1 MLNEQTMSQLSRM
14 LLSSMA
20 KTFKQQMET
29 PGMSELSFEERF
41 GMLVDAEWT
50 ARHNNHIRRLVKSSG
65 MKSNACVEDIDW
77 VMARNL
83 DRQLVLQLANCT
95 WIGQGLNVIVT
106 GPTGT
111 GKTWLSCALGTSACR
126 NGYSTLYIR
135 IPRLLTNLVL
145 SRGDG
150 SYNKLM
156 RDLKKTN
163 LLILDDWGLSPL
175 NAVESRD
182 LLEVIEDRCQL
193 HATLV
198 ASQLPVSAWHAL
210 FEEPTVADAIMD
222 RLIHDAY
229 RIELKGDTMRRSRSR
244 IKGSEAIWDTAAQAP
259 S

>member
-20 KTFKQQMET
+20 KAFKQQIET

-50 ARHNNHIRRLVKSSG
+50 ARHNNQIRHLVKSSG

-77 VMARNL
+77 ALERNL
-83 DRQLVLQLANCT
+83 DRQLILQLANCT
-95 WIGQGLNVIVT
+95 WISQGLNAIVT

-111 GKTWLSCALGTSACR
+111 GKTWLSCALGTGACR
-126 NGYSTLYIR
+126 NGCTTLYIR
-135 IPRLLTNLVL
+135 VPRLLTNLVL

-156 RDLKKTN
+156 RDLTKTS

-193 HATLV
+193 HSTLV
-198 ASQLPVSAWHAL
+198 TSQLPVSAWHAL

-229 RIELKGDTMRRSRSR
+229 RIELKGDTMRRNRSKIR
-244 IKGSEAIWDTAAQAP
+244 EVEAAGETAHAP

>member
-1 MLNEQTMSQLSRM
+1 MLNEQTMAQLSRM
-14 LLSSMA
+14 LLTSMA
-20 KTFKQQMET
+20 KAYKHQLET

-50 ARHNNHIRRLVKSSG
+50 ARHNNHIRRLMKSSG
-65 MKSNACVEDIDW
+65 MKANACVEDIDW
-77 VMARNL
+77 SRERNL
-83 DRQLVLQLANCT
+83 DRLLILQLANST
-95 WIGQGLNVIVT
+95 WISQGLNAIVT

-111 GKTWLSCALGTSACR
+111 GKTWLSCALGASACR
-126 NGYSTLYIR
+126 NGCSTLYVR
-135 IPRLLTNLVL
+135 VPRLLTNLAL

-156 RDLKKTN
+156 RDLKKTS

-193 HATLV
+193 HSTLV
-198 ASQLPVSAWHAL
+198 ASQLPVGAWHAL

-222 RLIHDAY
+222 RLIHNAY
-229 RIELKGDTMRRSRSR
+229 RIELKGDTMRKGRNR
-244 IKGSEAIWDTAAQAP
+244 IQEVGTAGDSAQAP